1 MELKLNRKTYT
12 KNSTIGELII
22 NGVFFCHTLED
33 VIRDANRN
41 GNFDGVE
48 SKVHSKTGILAGKY
62 EVIINMSTRFKK
74 IMPLLLDTPF
84 FKGIRIHN
92 GNTPEHTEGC
102 ILVGST
108 KSVDF
113 VGGSVDAY
121 TRLMIR
127 LNNAVKTEKIF
138 ITVVDM
144 PAK

>member
-1 MELKLNRKTYT
+1 MELKLNRKIYT

-22 NGVFFCHTLED
+22 NGVFFCHSLED
-33 VIRDANRN
+33 VIRDVNRN
-41 GNFDGVE
+41 GNFDCAE
-48 SKVHSKTGILAGKY
+48 SKIHSKTAILAGRY

-74 IMPLLLDTPF
+74 LMPLLLDTPF

-113 VGGSVDAY
+113 VGGSVDTY
-121 TRLMIR
+121 NRLMIR

-144 PAK
+144 PV

>member
-1 MELKLNRKTYT
+1 MELKLNRKIYT

-22 NGVFFCHTLED
+22 NGVFFCHSLED
-33 VIRDANRN
+33 VIRDINRN
-41 GNFDGVE
+41 GNFDGAE
-48 SKVHSKTGILAGKY
+48 SKIHSKTAILAGRY

-74 IMPLLLDTPF
+74 LMPLLLDTPF

-108 KSVDF
+108 KDVDF
-113 VGGSVDAY
+113 VGSSVDTY
-121 TRLMIR
+121 GRLMIR
-127 LNNAVKTEKIF
+127 LNNAIKTEKIF

-144 PAK
+144 PV